1 MDPKSSDKC
10 LFENE
15 AEGGHTP
22 CGAAHVKPV
31 ETDVLRLQNATA
43 ARG

>member
-10 LFENE
+10 LYKNE

-22 CGAAHVKPV
+22 YRAAHVKTV